1 LLNRWF
7 PNWGRVVETIDQ
19 GNAKLTFS
27 QFGEDQMVWE
37 RFQNKRNGFYVDVG
51 CHHPFR
57 YSNTALLSNFLD
69 WRGINIDPDA
79 RAIAQFQEHRPNDIN
94 LLCAVD
100 REAGETEM
108 FFFEDGAI
116 NSLDPDMAAA
126 QTKQYGTPR
135 RERVPVL
142 RLRDVL
148 DLHLP
153 KDVQIDYMNIDCEAR
168 DHAVLESNDWEKYRP
183 RLLSVE
189 VHGFDPGHPGGN
201 PTFQFL
207 EAQGYIFF
215 AQYYATSFYEI
226 RG

>member
-1 LLNRWF
+1 
-7 PNWGRVVETIDQ
+7 
-19 GNAKLTFS
+19 
-27 QFGEDQMVWE
+27 
-37 RFQNKRNGFYVDVG
+37 
-51 CHHPFR
+51 
-57 YSNTALLSNFLD
+57 
-69 WRGINIDPDA
+69 
-79 RAIAQFQEHRPNDIN
+79 
-94 LLCAVD
+94 
-100 REAGETEM
+100 M

-135 RERVPVL
+135 RERVPVM

-189 VHGFDPGHPGGN
+189 VHGFDARHPGGN
-201 PTFQFL
+201 PTFQLL
-207 EAQGYIFF
+207 EAQGYTFF